1 MKTSAFICLLSGSLF
16 IFSCGGNDTA
26 TKMPEGGYQQRADSA
41 TTNDT
46 VKVVKDKNAV
56 AVDTIKNG
64 QAVISGAT
72 SDSSK

>member
-1 MKTSAFICLLSGSLF
+1 MKTFAAVCLLSGSVF
-16 IFSCGGNDTA
+16 IFSCGSGDTT
-26 TKMPEGGYQQRADSA
+26 TKMPEGGYKERTDSA
-41 TTNDT
+41 TVTDT
-46 VKVVKDKNAV
+46 VKDTKDKNAV